1 MDRNTLNAYIS
12 DILSNVG
19 DQGKISEILNSI
31 LSENDKTEKS
41 LLDLTKSNETLTK
54 YNESLVKVNNNIMV
68 QLGEQLTNE
77 ENSIIEESKKDGN
90 IEDEYANIKDLEELI
105 KEGI

>member
-1 MDRNTLNAYIS
+1 MDRNKLNTYIS

-31 LSENDKTEKS
+31 LSENDKTEKN

-77 ENSIIEESKKDGN
+77 EITNTEESKKDEN
-90 IEDEYANIKDLEELI
+90 VDEYANIKDLDELI